1 MKRLLA
7 LCGIAVSVAV
17 AVAAG
22 TQSARPRALLTY
34 SVAYRAGHAGGPG
47 GGLCLARAD
56 GTHRLRLT
64 RRNED
69 RGASWSPAGRS
80 VVFARGPAGGA
91 AVRILVADARGRVI
105 RELAPAGM
113 NADPAW
119 APDGSRIAY
128 VARTALSSQLVVA
141 TPAGRTVTEVP
152 ARGRVLSRPAWSPDS
167 RQIAFAE
174 ELQTEAGSSRI
185 VVVNADGSARRV
197 LLGQASDPAW
207 APDGSR
213 IAYVA
218 YASPLAETGDIAVA
232 NADGSGARNLTST
245 RAAESRP
252 AWSPNGRLIAFAR
265 GSSPSESAIL
275 VVPSAGGAARMLVSS
290 RSFGALDPAWRPPT
304 LLPRARRPACR

>member
-1 MKRLLA
+1 
-7 LCGIAVSVAV
+7 
-17 AVAAG
+17 
-22 TQSARPRALLTY
+22 
-34 SVAYRAGHAGGPG
+34 
-47 GGLCLARAD
+47 
-56 GTHRLRLT
+56 
-64 RRNED
+64 
-69 RGASWSPAGRS
+69 
-80 VVFARGPAGGA
+80 
-91 AVRILVADARGRVI
+91 
-105 RELAPAGM
+105 M

-152 ARGRVLSRPAWSPDS
+152 TRGRVLSRPAWSPDS